1 MDWTEK
7 QLRLVDGVM
16 EAQTYYELLN
26 VQPNASRY
34 IIIYEF
40 HHFFFNHFD
49 FQGMILLEHT
59 DPWYSNAIQTKTRL
73 QEQRKHVKVIQ
84 FYIAF

>member
-26 VQPNASRY
+26 VQLNASRY

-49 FQGMILLEHT
+49 FQGMILL
-59 DPWYSNAIQTKTRL
+59 
-73 QEQRKHVKVIQ
+73 
-84 FYIAF
+84 

>member
-40 HHFFFNHFD
+40 HHFFLT
-49 FQGMILLEHT
+49 IL
-59 DPWYSNAIQTKTRL
+59 IFKG
-73 QEQRKHVKVIQ
+73 
-84 FYIAF
+84 